1 MSKFLRLAAGV
12 LCVGILALGVVYFD
26 PACLLTSPAP
36 WDPDRRDSLAETLAR
51 SEELRQLREASY
63 RRLGAKW
70 QVAKEVIAG
79 QRSLAE
85 ALEQFR
91 DLDRQWPDIRSETN
105 RPEDLWMTENEWDGR
120 AVIDQVRQVLADHP
134 DEAAAVADR
143 LEKELQELLA
153 DRNKHQPAPSHSRT
167 EERSR

>member
-1 MSKFLRLAAGV
+1 MSKLLRLAAV
-12 LCVGILALGVVYFD
+12 FLCVGVLALGVVCFD
-26 PACLLTSPAP
+26 PACPLTYPAP
-36 WDPDRRDSLAETLAR
+36 WDPDRRNSMAEEAIRTEHLK
-51 SEELRQLREASY
+51 QWHEASM
-63 RRLGAKW
+63 RRIEAKW

-105 RPEDLWMTENEWDGR
+105 RPEDLWMSEDEWDGR
-120 AVIDQVRQVLADHP
+120 AVLEQVRQVLSDRP

-143 LEKELQELLA
+143 LEKELQQLLA
-153 DRNKHQPAPSHSRT
+153 ERKKCPPAPA
-167 EERSR
+167 EPGIERSR